1 MKLDE
6 MTSEV
11 DEYLPILRERAAA
24 LQVELAKEREVV
36 SEIEACDQGELS
48 DWRATALDTK

>member
-6 MTSEV
+6 MTTEL
-11 DEYLPILRERAAA
+11 DEYLPVLRERAAA
-24 LQVELAKEREVV
+24 LAIELAREREVV
-36 SEIEACDQGELS
+36 AEIEACDQGELC

>member
-6 MTSEV
+6 MATEL
-11 DEYLPILRERAAA
+11 DEYLPVLRERAAA
-24 LQVELAKEREVV
+24 LQIELAKEREAVA
-36 SEIEACDQGELS
+36 EIEACDQGELC

>member
-1 MKLDE
+1 VKLDE

-36 SEIEACDQGELS
+36 GEIEACDQGELC